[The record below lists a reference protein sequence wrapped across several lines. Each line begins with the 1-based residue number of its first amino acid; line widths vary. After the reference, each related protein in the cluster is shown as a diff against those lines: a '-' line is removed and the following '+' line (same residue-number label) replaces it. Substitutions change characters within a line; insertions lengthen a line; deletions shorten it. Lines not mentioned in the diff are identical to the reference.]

1 MLVEIVV
8 EQIGKGVEYECD
20 EHGILTIKINTNV
33 NFGLSSTGKTTI
45 IASSS
50 GNKQINVGTEASGDR
65 IAFLGLN
72 LYIK

>member
-1 MLVEIVV
+1 V

-33 NFGLSSTGKTTI
+33 NFGLSSTGKSTI

-50 GNKQINVGTEASGDR
+50 GNKQINVGTKASGDR
-65 IAFLGLN
+65 TAFLGLN